1 MRIATHRQP
10 RRPAENVIAMIN
22 VVFLLLVFFL
32 ISARIAPPLPIEV
45 ELPTAEG
52 GEVSGSPDTIVI
64 GPDGTLHFAGVTG
77 AEATARLADTDVP
90 LTLRVDRGLDG
101 AAFARA
107 LRDISAVSDAP
118 LDLIVEP

>member
-1 MRIATHRQP
+1 MQISAPRQP

-32 ISARIAPPLPIEV
+32 ISARIAPPLPVEV
-45 ELPTAEG
+45 EVPNAEG
-52 GEVSGSPDTIVI
+52 RAVKSGPNTIII
-64 GPDGTLHFAGVTG
+64 GPDGPLYFNGLVGKTAL
-77 AEATARLADTDVP
+77 ARLAEIDTP
-90 LTLRVDRGLDG
+90 LTLRVDRALDG

-107 LRDISAVSDAP
+107 LRDISAVSGAP

>member
-1 MRIATHRQP
+1 MQIAVPRPP

-32 ISARIAPPLPIEV
+32 ISARIAPPLPVEV
-45 ELPTAEG
+45 EVPTADG
-52 GEVSGSPDTIVI
+52 GEVDAGPDTVVI
-64 GPDGTLHFAGVTG
+64 GADGTLHFDGLTG
-77 AEATARLADTDVP
+77 EEAVARLADIDSP
-90 LTLRVDRGLDG
+90 LTLRVDRALDG
-101 AAFARA
+101 ADFARA